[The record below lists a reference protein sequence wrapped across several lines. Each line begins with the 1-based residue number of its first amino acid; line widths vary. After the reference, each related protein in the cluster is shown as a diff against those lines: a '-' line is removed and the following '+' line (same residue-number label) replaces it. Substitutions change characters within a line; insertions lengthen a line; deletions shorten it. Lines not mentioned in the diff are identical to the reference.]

1 MKQVPNDMIKTL
13 VRCLPLILDSAKP
26 DYRDTR
32 LINAI
37 RQTRKQLD
45 KLKDI
50 DKQRVKKDRD

>member
-1 MKQVPNDMIKTL
+1 MIKTL

-50 DKQRVKKDRD
+50 DKQRGKKDRD